1 MTAATERL
9 ADPGSELRRV
19 PALDDETALSVAT
32 ELAGGFAIAAS
43 QRDRDRVVPHHQ
55 VEELAMTGL
64 LAATVPAEYNGSDIA
79 PTTLAEVFRIIAH
92 ADPSIAAIPH
102 SHFVSVN
109 LLKVAG
115 TPEQKSFFFG
125 ELLRGGCFGNAQSE
139 PTTSDL
145 HVIDT
150 RITRSEPGWFR
161 LNGRKGYCTGALFA
175 TWIPTLARLDD
186 GTAEGGEELI
196 AFVPRSASGVTVVDD
211 WNGMGQRT
219 TASGR
224 VEFDDVRVPSEHI
237 IRRAKALDRPRGY
250 GAFSQLLHAATHV
263 GIAGGALS
271 EAAEFVRHAALPY
284 EDAHVHRAQDDPLV
298 VQRFGELTVDVRG
311 AEAALRTAAEAVT
324 EVLREPS
331 PENATEALLAVGTAT
346 VLGERAALA
355 TSNAIFE
362 VGGTRA
368 AMEPLNLH
376 RHWRNA
382 RTHSLADPISWK
394 YHHLGRYTLLGISP
408 PRHTQI

>member
-1 MTAATERL
+1 MTLTTDDRETDGTQAA
-9 ADPGSELRRV
+9 RV
-19 PALDDETALSVAT
+19 PRLDDATAIAVAR
-32 ELAGGFAIAAS
+32 ELASAFAAGAAE
-43 QRDRDRVVPHHQ
+43 RDRDRTLPYAQ
-55 VEELAMTGL
+55 IEEVARTGL
-64 LAATVPAEYNGSDIA
+64 LAATVPAEDGGSDISPA
-79 PTTLAEVFRIIAH
+79 TLSEVFRILAS
-92 ADPSIAAIPH
+92 ADPSIAQIPH

-115 TPEQKSFFFG
+115 TPEQKSFFFA
-125 ELLRGGCFGNAQSE
+125 ELLNGGCFGNAQSE
-139 PTTSDL
+139 PTTSDA

-150 RITRSEPGWFR
+150 RITRSAPGSFR

-196 AFVPRSASGVTVVDD
+196 AFVPRSAPGLTVVDD
-211 WNGMGQRT
+211 WSGMGQRT

-224 VEFDDVRVPSEHI
+224 VEFDDVLVPSDHI

-250 GAFSQLLHAATHV
+250 GAFAQLLHAAIQV
-263 GIAGGALS
+263 GIAGGTLA
-271 EAAEFVRHAALPY
+271 EAAEFVRASAIPY
-284 EDAHVHRAQDDPLV
+284 EDAHVQRAQDDPLV
-298 VQRFGELTVDVRG
+298 VQRFGELAVEVRG
-311 AEAALRTAAEAVT
+311 AEAALRVAGEAVS

-331 PENATEALLAVGTAT
+331 PAAASEALLAVATANIW
-346 VLGERAALA
+346 GERAALA
-355 TSNAIFE
+355 TATAIFE

-368 AMEPLNLH
+368 ASDTLNLH

-382 RTHSLADPISWK
+382 RTHSLAEPIRWK
-394 YHHLGRYTLLGISP
+394 YHHLGRYTLLGVSP